1 MTSSD
6 LTADNKN
13 SLQQPNI
20 LLNSANSLAAAN
32 GGMFVQLV
40 DNSPDLNLESAELE
54 NLKSEI
60 SSLLDYNNTL
70 ADTSTDFELDFD
82 AADFDMNEENLFDPA
97 TMSLLESKLDA
108 ALTSDQKNSESGN
121 PAEQIDFLEIALNN
135 YNFDNIGNLPD
146 QSSKQENMS
155 SIALTP
161 PEQSSREYS
170 EQFHVKSEPIQHSH
184 QQQQQNQQIFDLNN
198 SQSQNPFLVSLL
210 SNNNKAS
217 TKINSPNANSCKK
230 SSLITTV
237 KKSEPIQHQ
246 HNSASILCMTPAD
259 SPAEISNHFDQTPD
273 QRHVFVAKKSTSRLM
288 SVDVTALKLVPIQG
302 EKKLMNVRKPAAK
315 VSSTDASSHSSTA
328 SRKSTVNIMPVAF
341 TVHPQSPQQP
351 KNKINFSIISQSMT
365 HSQSVLSSIN
375 NTTLAK
381 LITHLNK
388 ASNKAESPQK
398 LVAKM
403 DQQQATKRMANYAD
417 ELDLENEFFTLVR
430 SPNNNKQIR
439 KKEYIKGEDISVI
452 KPVRIVVA
460 KPTNQ
465 QHTILVNKSNVVNSK
480 SACSRSNHISHSTNL
495 GEYIDTFNMFNDSA
509 NLNDYLATLLQ

>member
-6 LTADNKN
+6 LTTDNKN
-13 SLQQPNI
+13 SLLQPNI

-146 QSSKQENMS
+146 QSSRQENMS

-170 EQFHVKSEPIQHSH
+170 EQFHVKSEPFQHNH

-198 SQSQNPFLVSLL
+198 SQSQNPYLVSLL
-210 SNNNKAS
+210 SNNNKTS
-217 TKINSPNANSCKK
+217 TKINCPNANSCTQK

-237 KKSEPIQHQ
+237 KKSEPIQHH

-259 SPAEISNHFDQTPD
+259 SPAEISNHFDQTAD
-273 QRHVFVAKKSTSRLM
+273 QPQQMVHHRSVPAAVKKSASRLM
-288 SVDVTALKLVPIQG
+288 SADVTALKLVPIQG
-302 EKKLMNVRKPAAK
+302 EKKLMNVRKPAGQ
-315 VSSTDASSHSSTA
+315 VISTAVSSHSSSA
-328 SRKSTVNIMPVAF
+328 SKKSTVNIMPIAF

-351 KNKINFSIISQSMT
+351 QNKINFSIISQSMT
-365 HSQSVLSSIN
+365 HSQSVLSSISN
-375 NTTLAK
+375 SQAC
-381 LITHLNK
+381 IT
-388 ASNKAESPQK
+388 
-398 LVAKM
+398 
-403 DQQQATKRMANYAD
+403 
-417 ELDLENEFFTLVR
+417 
-430 SPNNNKQIR
+430 
-439 KKEYIKGEDISVI
+439 
-452 KPVRIVVA
+452 
-460 KPTNQ
+460 
-465 QHTILVNKSNVVNSK
+465 
-480 SACSRSNHISHSTNL
+480 
-495 GEYIDTFNMFNDSA
+495 
-509 NLNDYLATLLQ
+509 